1 MSKKN
6 SNNSFYHLVSQDP
19 QYKTVVNSPS
29 PKNVDNLKEVERL
42 LRFPLRP
49 YQLEALSAF
58 QLFWKDGFDSRS
70 LKQKTVESTKDENGK
85 EVVWNKVGFEMATG
99 SGKTLLMGATIMYLW
114 QKGHRDFLRSE

>member
-6 SNNSFYHLVSQDP
+6 NNNSFYHLVSRDS
-19 QYKTVVNSPS
+19 QYKAVVNSPS
-29 PKNVDNLKEVERL
+29 PKNVDNLREIERL

-85 EVVWNKVGFEMATG
+85 EIAWNKVGFER
-99 SGKTLLMGATIMYLW
+99 LLVGLPC
-114 QKGHRDFLRSE
+114 FLGCFFVNLVLEGLY